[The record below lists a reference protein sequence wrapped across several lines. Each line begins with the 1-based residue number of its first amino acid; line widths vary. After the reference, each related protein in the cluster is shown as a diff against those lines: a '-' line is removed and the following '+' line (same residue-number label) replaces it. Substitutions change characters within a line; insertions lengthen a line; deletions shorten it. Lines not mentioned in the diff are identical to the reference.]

1 MAKKNKAFILNRKD
15 YNRIRKMDHCQMTL
29 WAESIYKSGFKDGAD
44 AVKEKALDVEQV
56 RSVLLATKGF
66 GVKRVADV
74 CKALEES
81 LDLKGIDGSGA
92 E

>member
-1 MAKKNKAFILNRKD
+1 MKIICLTRPVSMMMLSMMLRTNV
-15 YNRIRKMDHCQMTL
+15 C
-29 WAESIYKSGFKDGAD
+29 FKDGAD

-66 GVKRVADV
+66 GAKRVADV

-81 LDLKGIDGSGA
+81 LDLKCIDGSGA